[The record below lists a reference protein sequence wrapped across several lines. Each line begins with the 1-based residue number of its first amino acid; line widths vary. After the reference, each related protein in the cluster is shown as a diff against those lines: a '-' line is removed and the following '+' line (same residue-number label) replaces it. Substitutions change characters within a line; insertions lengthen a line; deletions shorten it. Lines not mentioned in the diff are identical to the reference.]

1 MTNTIIIYRP
11 TVTCAEVIAM
21 KDIAMVTLTDFQIHL
36 HRKQQCPLL
45 VFKLRVS
52 RKENPMEN
60 HQEQINEKTLKNL
73 DISEFVRERN
83 IKSYTELL
91 AIAEELRTT
100 VKWTLL
106 TLHFL

>member
-1 MTNTIIIYRP
+1 MITIYPP

-52 RKENPMEN
+52 KKENPVEN
-60 HQEQINEKTLKNL
+60 HQGQINEKK
-73 DISEFVRERN
+73 F
-83 IKSYTELL
+83 
-91 AIAEELRTT
+91 EELGQ
-100 VKWTLL
+100 
-106 TLHFL
+106 F